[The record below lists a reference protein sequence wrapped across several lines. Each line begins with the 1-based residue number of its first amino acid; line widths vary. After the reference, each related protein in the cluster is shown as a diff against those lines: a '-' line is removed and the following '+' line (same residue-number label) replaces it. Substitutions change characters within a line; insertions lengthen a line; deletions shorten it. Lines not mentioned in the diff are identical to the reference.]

1 MSRKTSAYARR
12 RAHRQVGA
20 LVNPLHVIEGQ
31 QRVADHAPGQAI
43 GWGLRAR
50 LSFDAALKG
59 AATKEDVCTLI
70 AVQAI
75 VASFIVGGV
84 GSDYADIARASKAA
98 IDALQIRHARGS
110 SAINYQ
116 ERTAITNL
124 LQLHDALME
133 VATVKMVEQAHAHA
147 VVNIKVLM
155 KETE

>member
-1 MSRKTSAYARR
+1 M
-12 RAHRQVGA
+12 
-20 LVNPLHVIEGQ
+20 
-31 QRVADHAPGQAI
+31 
-43 GWGLRAR
+43 RAR

-59 AATKEDVCTLI
+59 AATKEDVCNLI

-75 VASFIVGGV
+75 VASFVMGGV
-84 GSDYADIARASKAA
+84 GSDYADIARASQAA
-98 IDALQIRHARGS
+98 IDALQIRHARTGS

-133 VATVKMVEQAHAHA
+133 VATIKMVEQAHAHA
-147 VVNIKVLM
+147 VANIKVLT

>member
-1 MSRKTSAYARR
+1 MKKTTVYARK
-12 RAHRQVGA
+12 RAHRQA
-20 LVNPLHVIEGQ
+20 RLVNPLRVIEGQ

-59 AATKEDVCTLI
+59 AATKEDVCNLI

-147 VVNIKVLM
+147 VGNIKVLM